1 MPLSEIE
8 SRLIE
13 QILPTLA
20 TKDDLELTWQR
31 YKVLVEPVR
40 DEVQVVAENVLRI
53 YNRLDGGRS

>member
-31 YKVLVEPVR
+31 YKVLVESVR